1 MTVPSVADF
10 MLKKLIKPLVLVLIR
25 TLTPKTVVR
34 TNFLNNCTLTS
45 DFLTQSM

>member
-10 MLKKLIKPLVLVLIR
+10 MLKKLIKPFVLGFDQDS
-25 TLTPKTVVR
+25 PKTVVR

-45 DFLTQSM
+45 DFLT